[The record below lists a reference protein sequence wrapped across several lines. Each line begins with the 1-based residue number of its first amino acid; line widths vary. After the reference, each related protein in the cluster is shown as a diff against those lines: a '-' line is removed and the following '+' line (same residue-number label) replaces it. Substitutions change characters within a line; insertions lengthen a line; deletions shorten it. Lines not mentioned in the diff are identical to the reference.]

1 MDIEIVDIYWERIYL
16 NIIFQGKNIEE
27 YGVFLNSATQSIKLE
42 LNNIGEDRYKS
53 VINITNITDVL
64 MLKNENYKFI
74 IKGKDITQEISIS
87 KELGYK
93 LETLDKIYRYSNQN
107 LAYTINFMP
116 KEHNSKITCILVS
129 RYMLINEKY

>member
-93 LETLDKIYRYSNQN
+93 LEKLDKI
-107 LAYTINFMP
+107 
-116 KEHNSKITCILVS
+116 
-129 RYMLINEKY
+129 